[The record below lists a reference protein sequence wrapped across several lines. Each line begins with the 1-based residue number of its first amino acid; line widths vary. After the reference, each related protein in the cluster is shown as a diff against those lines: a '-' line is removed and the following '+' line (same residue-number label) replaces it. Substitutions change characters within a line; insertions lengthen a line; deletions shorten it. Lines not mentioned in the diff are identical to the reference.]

1 MIGFTLTDEQ
11 REFRDMAHK
20 FAEKTIRPAAP
31 EADEKE
37 EVPWDVLEKAHQAGL
52 ITYSFPEKYGGGG
65 VESVLAKAI
74 VDEEIFWGC
83 AGIGSIIGGVALA
96 ATPILLGGTEEQK
109 DKYI

>member
-20 FAEKTIRPAAP
+20 FAEKTIRPAAS

-52 ITYSFPEKYGGGG
+52 ITYSFPERYGGGG

-83 AGIGSIIGGVALA
+83 AGIG
-96 ATPILLGGTEEQK
+96 
-109 DKYI
+109 